1 LYSEKRKLKIST
13 KMKLPFIIII
23 DDDEHVLRAIQR
35 DIRNEYR
42 DSYRVSATDSAVEAL
57 ELVKELKRKNETVA
71 LFISDQRMP
80 EMEGVAFLQK
90 AKEVYPDSKSVLL
103 TAYSDIEVAIKAIND
118 IKLDYYLLKPWNPPE
133 EKLYPVLNEMLYDW
147 SESVRMPYDG
157 IRLLGA
163 RWSAQSYSVKEF
175 LSRNLIPYQWI
186 DVDADESMKD
196 QVLSITGDINKIPV
210 VLFPDGSQ
218 MVTPSNNEI
227 AEKVGLQT
235 SAKLPFYDLVIVGA
249 GPAGLAAAVY
259 GASEGLKTL
268 IVEQNAPG
276 GQAGTSSRI
285 ENYLGFPSGISG
297 ADLAGRAA
305 AQVKRFGAE
314 LLTQEIVSMK
324 IEQPYKI
331 LELSSGKKVSA
342 YAVVLAAG
350 VSVRMLEAQGIE
362 QFLGTGVYY
371 GAAMT
376 EAATYKGQDICV
388 LGGANS
394 AGQGALFFARYAKT
408 VTMIVRASSLN
419 KGMSNYL
426 VERIKATPNIKV
438 LLQTTVCAVSGKGK
452 LEKITLESV
461 PDNKVYDLDT
471 SALFIFIGAAP
482 RTEIL
487 KGIIETDEKGYIL
500 TGPDLPRMNNKVMG
514 WNLDRDPYIYE
525 TNVPGVFAAG
535 DVRSGSGKRVA
546 AAVGEGSAS
555 VGLVHKYLET
565 V

>member
-1 LYSEKRKLKIST
+1 
-13 KMKLPFIIII
+13 MKLPFIILI

-90 AKEVYPDSKSVLL
+90 AKEVYPDAKSVLL

-147 SESVRMPYDG
+147 SESVRMPFDG

-186 DVDADESMKD
+186 DVDADESMKE

-376 EAATYKGQDICV
+376 EAATYKGQDICI

-408 VTMIVRASSLN
+408 VTMIVRASSLD

-426 VERIKATPNIKV
+426 VERIKTSPNIKV

-514 WNLDRDPYIYE
+514 WNLDRDPYIFE

-555 VGLVHKYLET
+555 VGMVHKYLET

>member
-1 LYSEKRKLKIST
+1 
-13 KMKLPFIIII
+13 MKLPFIIIV

-42 DSYRVSATDSAVEAL
+42 DSYRISASDSATEAL
-57 ELVKELKRKNETVA
+57 ELIKELKNKNETVA

-80 EMEGVAFLQK
+80 EMDGVTFLQK
-90 AKEVYPDSKSVLL
+90 AKEIFPDSKTVLL

-118 IKLDYYLLKPWNPPE
+118 IKLDYYLLKPWSPPE
-133 EKLYPVLNEMLYDW
+133 EKLYPVMNEMLYDW
-147 SESVRMPYDG
+147 AESVSMPYDG
-157 IRLLGA
+157 IRLFGA
-163 RWSAQSYSVKEF
+163 RWSPQSYNVKEF

-186 DVDADESMKD
+186 DIDTDVSMKE
-196 QVLSITGDINKIPV
+196 QVLSITSDINKLPV
-210 VLFPDGSQ
+210 LLFPDGTQ
-218 MVTPSNNEI
+218 IITPSNQEI
-227 AEKVGLQT
+227 AEKIGLQT

-276 GQAGTSSRI
+276 GQAGTSSQI

-297 ADLAGRAA
+297 ADLARRAVTQA
-305 AQVKRFGAE
+305 KRFGAE
-314 LLTQEIVSMK
+314 ILTQEIVSMK

-331 LELSSGKKVSA
+331 LELGSGKKISS
-342 YAVVLAAG
+342 YAVVFASG
-350 VSVRMLEAQGIE
+350 VSVRMLEAKGIE

-408 VTMIVRASSLN
+408 VTMIVRAASLE
-419 KGMSNYL
+419 KSMSNYL
-426 VERIKATPNIKV
+426 VERIKSTANIKV
-438 LLQTTVCAVSGKGK
+438 LLQTSVCAVSGNGK
-452 LEKITLESV
+452 LEKITLESFSEK
-461 PDNKVYDLDT
+461 KVYDLDS

-482 RTEIL
+482 RTEML

-500 TGPDLPRMNNKVMG
+500 TGPDLPRTNNKIKE
-514 WNLDRDPYIYE
+514 WNIERDPYIFE
-525 TNVPGVFAAG
+525 TNIPGVFAAG

-546 AAVGEGSAS
+546 AAVGEGSAT
-555 VGLVHKYLET
+555 VGMVHKYLET

>member
-1 LYSEKRKLKIST
+1 
-13 KMKLPFIIII
+13 MKLPFIIIV

-35 DIRNEYR
+35 DVRNEYR
-42 DSYRVSATDSAVEAL
+42 ESYRVSSTDSANEAL
-57 ELVKELKRKNETVA
+57 ELIKELKSKNETVA

-80 EMEGVAFLQK
+80 EMEGVAFLEK
-90 AKEVYPDSKSVLL
+90 AKEFYPEAKLVLL
-103 TAYSDIEVAIKAIND
+103 TAYSDIEVAIRAIND
-118 IKLDYYLLKPWNPPE
+118 IKLDYYLLKPWSPPE
-133 EKLYPVLNEMLYDW
+133 EKLYPALNEMLYDW
-147 SESVRMPYDG
+147 AESVRMPYDG

-163 RWSAQSYSVKEF
+163 RWSARSYSVKEF

-186 DVDADESMKD
+186 DIDYDEEMKK
-196 QVLSITGDINKIPV
+196 QALSISGDINKLPV
-210 VLFPDGSQ
+210 VLFPDGST
-218 MVTPSNNEI
+218 MVTPANNEI
-227 AEKVGLQT
+227 AEKVGLQIH
-235 SAKLPFYDLVIVGA
+235 AKLPFYDMIIVGA

-276 GQAGTSSRI
+276 GQAGTSSQI

-297 ADLAGRAA
+297 ADLARRAA

-314 LLTQEIVSMK
+314 LLTQEIISMK

-331 LELSSGKKVSA
+331 LKLSSGLEVSS
-342 YAVVLAAG
+342 YAVVFAAG
-350 VSVRMLEAQGIE
+350 VSVRMLEADGIE

-376 EAATYKGQDICV
+376 EAATYKGQDVCV

-394 AGQGALFFARYAKT
+394 AGQGALFFARYAGT
-408 VTMIVRASSLN
+408 VTMILRAASLS

-438 LLQTTVCAVSGKGK
+438 LTETQLCSFSGSGK
-452 LEKITLESV
+452 LEKVTLRNIADS
-461 PDNKVYDLDT
+461 KIYDLNI
-471 SALFIFIGAAP
+471 SAAFIFIGAAP

-487 KGIIETDEKGYIL
+487 KGIIETDDKGYIL
-500 TGPDLPRMNNKVMG
+500 TGPDLPRKNNAVLG
-514 WNLDRDPYIYE
+514 WELDRDPYLFE

-546 AAVGEGSAS
+546 AAVGEGSAC
-555 VGLVHKYLET
+555 VGMVHKYLET

>member
-1 LYSEKRKLKIST
+1 
-13 KMKLPFIIII
+13 MKLPFIIII

-90 AKEVYPDSKSVLL
+90 AKEVYPDAKSVLL

-147 SESVRMPYDG
+147 SESVRMPFDG

-186 DVDADESMKD
+186 DVDADESMKE

-376 EAATYKGQDICV
+376 EAATYKGQDICI

-408 VTMIVRASSLN
+408 VTMIVRASSLD

-426 VERIKATPNIKV
+426 VERIKTSPNIKV

>member
-1 LYSEKRKLKIST
+1 MKIKIST
-13 KMKLPFIIII
+13 KMKLPFIIIV

-42 DSYRVSATDSAVEAL
+42 DSYRVSATDSASEAL
-57 ELVKELKRKNETVA
+57 ELVNELKRKNEIVA

-90 AKEVYPDSKSVLL
+90 AKEVYPDAKSVLL

-147 SESVRMPYDG
+147 SESVSMPYDG

-186 DVDADESMKD
+186 DVDADESMKE

-305 AQVKRFGAE
+305 TQVKRFGAE

-331 LELSSGKKVSA
+331 LELCSGKKVSA
-342 YAVVLAAG
+342 YAVVLASG

-376 EAATYKGQDICV
+376 EAATYKEQDICV

-408 VTMIVRASSLN
+408 VTMIVRASSLD

-438 LLQTTVCAVSGKGK
+438 LVQTTVCAVSGKGK

-461 PDNKVYDLDT
+461 PDHKVYDLDT

>member
-1 LYSEKRKLKIST
+1 
-13 KMKLPFIIII
+13 MKLPFIILI

-90 AKEVYPDSKSVLL
+90 AKEVYPDAKSVLL

-147 SESVRMPYDG
+147 SESVRMPFDG

-186 DVDADESMKD
+186 DVDADESMKE

-376 EAATYKGQDICV
+376 EAATYKGQDICI

-408 VTMIVRASSLN
+408 VTMIVRASSLD

-426 VERIKATPNIKV
+426 VERIKTSPNIKV

>member
-1 LYSEKRKLKIST
+1 
-13 KMKLPFIIII
+13 MKLPFIIII

-90 AKEVYPDSKSVLL
+90 AKEVYPDAKSVLL

-147 SESVRMPYDG
+147 SESVRMPFDG

-186 DVDADESMKD
+186 DVDADESMKE

-259 GASEGLKTL
+259 GASEGLNTL

-331 LELSSGKKVSA
+331 LELSSGKKISS
-342 YAVVLAAG
+342 YSVVFASG

-408 VTMIVRASSLN
+408 VTMIVRASSLD

-461 PDNKVYDLDT
+461 PDHKVYDLDT

-487 KGIIETDEKGYIL
+487 KGIIETDDKGYIL